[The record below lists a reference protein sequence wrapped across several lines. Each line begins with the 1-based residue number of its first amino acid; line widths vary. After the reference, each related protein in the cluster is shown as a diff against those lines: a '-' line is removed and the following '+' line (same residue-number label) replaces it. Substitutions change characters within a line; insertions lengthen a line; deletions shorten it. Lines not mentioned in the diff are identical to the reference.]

1 MTREAAFIN
10 AHSLMAHLC
19 MMFPGVLST
28 FTNYESCFS
37 IGLQIAGTKA
47 MAQKFMK
54 ELLQGCLAEVEPEMY
69 YNKTIKRWCISLNWR
84 NFK

>member
-1 MTREAAFIN
+1 MTREAALIN

-19 MMFPGVLST
+19 MMYPDVLST
-28 FTNYESCFS
+28 FTNYKTCFC

-47 MAQKFMK
+47 NAQKFK
-54 ELLQGCLAEVEPEMY
+54 NELLQWCLAEVEPEMY
-69 YNKTIKRWCISLNWR
+69 YNELISKWCIDLNWR

>member
-10 AHSLMAHLC
+10 AHALMTYLC

-28 FTNYESCFS
+28 FTNYESYFC
-37 IGLQIAGTKA
+37 IRLQIAGTKA
-47 MAQKFMK
+47 MAQKIK
-54 ELLQGCLAEVEPEMY
+54 NELLQSCLAEVEPEMY
-69 YNKTIKRWCISLNWR
+69 YNNTIKRWCISLIWR

>member
-28 FTNYESCFS
+28 FANYGSCFC
-37 IGLQIAGTKA
+37 IELQIAGTKA
-47 MAQKFMK
+47 MAQKIK
-54 ELLQGCLAEVEPEMY
+54 NELLQGCLAEVEPEML
-69 YNKTIKRWCISLNWR
+69 YNKTINRWCISLNWR

>member
-10 AHSLMAHLC
+10 AHTLMAHLC

-28 FTNYESCFS
+28 FTNYECSFC
-37 IGLQIAGTKA
+37 IALQIAGTKA
-47 MAQKFMK
+47 MAQKFK
-54 ELLQGCLAEVEPEMY
+54 NELLQGCLAEVEIKMN
-69 YNKTIKRWCISLNWR
+69 YNKTIKLWCISLNWG